1 MSEWLNP
8 VVAAGIVAFIALAAR
23 SAWRQPVDPHIASA
37 VGGSPLLGSRIRA
50 WYLSYLEPIEER
62 CVQWGLRPSD
72 LSFAQLLISVV
83 GAVVFAKGMLFTG
96 GWLLLVTG
104 SLDIVDGRLARRTDR
119 ASRRGAFL
127 DSVIDRYADAFG
139 FMGLA
144 VYYRTSAFLWVTLV
158 ALVGSLLVSY
168 TRARAE
174 GLGQS
179 CKVGLLQRPER
190 YVLLGFGCIFSV
202 LLARL
207 SAPIAPIPD
216 DLVLRV
222 TLLFLAVVINLTALQ
237 RAIHVWRA
245 LGEEEAHHAH

>member
-1 MSEWLNP
+1 MSEWLDLA
-8 VVAAGIVAFIALAAR
+8 VATGTIAFIGVAARNALRTPPTPALA
-23 SAWRQPVDPHIASA
+23 ST
-37 VGGSPLLGSRIRA
+37 VGHSPLLGSQIRA
-50 WYLSYLEPIEER
+50 WYLSYLQPFEER
-62 CVQWGLRPSD
+62 CLQWRLRPSD
-72 LSFAQLLISVV
+72 LSFAQLLVSVGV
-83 GAVVFAKGMLFTG
+83 SVLFARGMLFTG

-104 SLDIVDGRLARRTDR
+104 SLDIIDGHLARRTDR

-144 VYYRTSAFLWVTLV
+144 VYYRTSVFLWVTLV

-174 GLGQS
+174 GLGQA

-202 LLARL
+202 LVGRL
-207 SAPIAPIPD
+207 CAPFMQIPH
-216 DLVLRV
+216 DLVLRGV
-222 TLLFLAVVINLTALQ
+222 LIFLAAVVNLTALQ
-237 RAIHVWRA
+237 RAIYVWRR
-245 LGEEEAHHAH
+245 LGAEDESQ